1 MSTFID
7 LCYVENL
14 TFKLYLLF
22 LLSQDVQRNEIAA
35 YHHILPQMSTKHIQK
50 RGEISTWRDGRVV
63 VKGWE
68 GFCKKSKITEN
79 DSCLCEIVL
88 REDGTIEMLRVH
100 VVRKNCAA

>member
-1 MSTFID
+1 
-7 LCYVENL
+7 
-14 TFKLYLLF
+14 LYLLF
-22 LLSQDVQRNEIAA
+22 LSSQDVQRNEIAA

-88 REDGTIEMLRVH
+88 REDRTIEMLRVH
-100 VVRKNCAA
+100 VVGKNCAA